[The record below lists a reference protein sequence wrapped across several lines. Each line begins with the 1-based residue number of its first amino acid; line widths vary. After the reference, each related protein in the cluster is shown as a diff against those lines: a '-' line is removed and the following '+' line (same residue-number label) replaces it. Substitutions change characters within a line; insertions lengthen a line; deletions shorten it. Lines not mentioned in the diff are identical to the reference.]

1 MDYCPFDPVLG
12 LRKADCCTVCCQEG
26 GKGGSVREEL
36 VLVPQADVTLE
47 GLSCASLVGAY
58 ASVLYTLLL
67 VRGRRMQWCTDPLL
81 LGGGLRTCNVYIF
94 S

>member
-36 VLVPQADVTLE
+36 ALVPQADVTLSK
-47 GLSCASLVGAY
+47 GCRA
-58 ASVLYTLLL
+58 LLL
-67 VRGRRMQWCTDPLL
+67 LALMRRCCILS
-81 LGGGLRTCNVYIF
+81 Y